1 MEKIKMYAVKWRGKA
16 SDYGYEAMHIIEEIV
31 KTCMEC
37 CGGDI
42 YTRYRISGGLKF
54 ETVKIDIVTLGKEKA
69 VSMVEWFK
77 DKVGMEM
84 KMEEIEVS
92 PLPFRIKNVAGESG
106 ERTLSNSAGF

>member
-1 MEKIKMYAVKWRGKA
+1 
-16 SDYGYEAMHIIEEIV
+16 MHGV
-31 KTCMEC
+31 LRR
-37 CGGDI
+37 
-42 YTRYRISGGLKF
+42 RYKF

-92 PLPFRIKNVAGESG
+92 PLPFEN
-106 ERTLSNSAGF
+106 

>member
-1 MEKIKMYAVKWRGKA
+1 MEEIKMYAVKWRGKA

-92 PLPFRIKNVAGESG
+92 PLPLRWQQEHRRIGREDS
-106 ERTLSNSAGF
+106 FQ

>member
-77 DKVGMEM
+77 DRVGMEM
-84 KMEEIEVS
+84 EVKEIQIS
-92 PLPFRIKNVAGESG
+92 PLPFED
-106 ERTLSNSAGF
+106 